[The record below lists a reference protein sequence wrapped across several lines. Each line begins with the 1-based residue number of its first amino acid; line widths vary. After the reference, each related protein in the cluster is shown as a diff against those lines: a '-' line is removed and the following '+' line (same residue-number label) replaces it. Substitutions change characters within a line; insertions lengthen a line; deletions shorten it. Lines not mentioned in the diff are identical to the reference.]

1 MKILFLGDASNYH
14 NCLAGALRSL
24 GHDVT
29 VASNGSHWMNT
40 DREINTKRP
49 FDGKVGGALLWANLN
64 TLLRH
69 RLKGYDV
76 VQLSNP
82 VFLDLRPHRVREIFN
97 RLKNDNGSVFLT
109 GLGTDSAYIK
119 MCIDSTHN
127 LRYNEWMIDG
137 VASPFYKQSNSVLH
151 AWLQPPLSDHCDYV
165 YQNVDGVVTALY
177 EYDLAYRRIM
187 PADKV
192 AYAGIPIDT
201 DSVAL
206 SVDEKTVPDRVKLFL
221 GMHRDRKVE
230 KGTDRMLAAAHRV
243 KEAYPDKCEL
253 RIVENVPYAEYLEQ
267 MRNSHVILD
276 QLYSYTPATNAL
288 LAMSM
293 GLTAVSGG
301 ESDYYDFI
309 GESHNRCVVNALPD
323 DEQLYETLV
332 DVVMHPERVPQMA
345 RSNRDFVLKHNDS
358 RVVAQR
364 FVDFWE
370 QKIGKR

>member
-14 NCLAGALRSL
+14 NCLAGALRDM
-24 GHDVT
+24 GHRVT

-40 DREINTKRP
+40 NREINIKRP
-49 FDGKVGGALLWANLN
+49 LGGKLGGALLWANLN
-64 TLLRH
+64 TLLCH

-82 VFLDLRPHRVREIFN
+82 VFLDLRPHRVREIFD
-97 RLKNDNGSVFLT
+97 RLKRDNGSVFLT
-109 GLGTDSAYIK
+109 GLGSDTAYIK

-137 VASPFYKQSNSVLH
+137 EASPFYEQSNSVLH
-151 AWLQPPLSDHCDYV
+151 AWLQPPLSDHCEHI
-165 YQNVDGVVTALY
+165 YQHIDGVVTALY
-177 EYDLAYRRIM
+177 EYDLAYRRFM
-187 PADKV
+187 PDDMV
-192 AYAGIPIDT
+192 GYAGIPIDT

-206 SVDEKTVPDRVKLFL
+206 SVDKDTVPERVKLFL
-221 GMHRDRKVE
+221 GMHRHRKVE
-230 KGTDRMLAAAHRV
+230 KGTDRLLAAARRV
-243 KEAYPDKCEL
+243 KEAYPDKCDL

-267 MRNSHVILD
+267 MCHSHVILD

-288 LAMSM
+288 LAMAM

-301 ESDYYDFI
+301 ENDYYDFI
-309 GESHNRCVVNALPD
+309 GEYQNRCIINALPD

-332 DVVMHPERVPQMA
+332 DVVTHPERVPQMSC
-345 RSNRDFVLKHNDS
+345 RNREFVLKHNDS

-364 FVDFWE
+364 FIDFWE
-370 QKIGKR
+370 QKTGKR